1 MTEATFEEF
10 SIDIDESRAGRGGP
24 PVNLFNVDMKYQ
36 SIDFTPET
44 SSGEQDV
51 KAVEDNSVRAST
63 PPPPPL
69 DIFGFDMKYTE
80 DPLEDQNDSSGNNGS
95 MGSVGPSLTS
105 INFGNLS
112 RMESTENKPSSV
124 SSNEAKGTAQQN
136 LEKKPEATQ
145 NAQQSVLMK
154 NVLQKIKTSQ
164 SSSGETVK
172 IEQQTTE
179 VKITKTEGGQKIT
192 EKSSA
197 LTIENNSRTKSCE
210 DSDDEFD
217 FDVPTSK
224 NTPQNLTA
232 QTDIP
237 NTKDSSLPFP
247 ALKSQTATES
257 VSPSTNV
264 ENQPTVKVV
273 SGTDVPIG
281 PGGNVPG
288 ENLAN
293 QGISHVTADKQKITS
308 QGQTVSEIGNSVLKQ
323 VCENGAISETFHVN
337 NRAEDEWDKVQ
348 TIEAGF
354 VDENDTRKKESVV
367 TNAPMLSFF
376 EMLEHF
382 VSEDFSGVKD
392 KIRTTVERH
401 GFSALKYFLFGP
413 PKLHKNLHEER
424 DRIFCIAA
432 SVLENSNQIHIRSLQ
447 TIYRSLTGSRFDCP
461 RFGNHWEEIGFQ
473 GRDPSTDLRG
483 VGLLGLLHLI
493 YLLRDAKRQV
503 LASEIYKLSL
513 HPTQNFPFCVMSINL
528 SRIALQA
535 LREGCL
541 NKECNKQKEVLPV
554 VCDFYT
560 GLYLQ
565 MYQVWK
571 SQGKTISDSG
581 FVLQH
586 IENHAKRNPHAVM
599 KNLEEYLAKKKS
611 AANLDN
617 VNLGE
622 EQFTSVVDS
631 ETAGHY

>member
-10 SIDIDESRAGRGGP
+10 SIDIDESKAGHGP

-36 SIDFTPET
+36 SIDFTTET
-44 SSGEQDV
+44 PSGESEV
-51 KAVEDNSVRAST
+51 KTVEDNSVRAST

-80 DPLEDQNDSSGNNGS
+80 DPLEDFNESSGNNSSG
-95 MGSVGPSLTS
+95 GNVGPSLTS

-112 RMESTENKPSSV
+112 RMESTENKSSSV
-124 SSNEAKGTAQQN
+124 SSSVAKGTVQQN
-136 LEKKPEATQ
+136 LEKKPDTAQ
-145 NAQQSVLMK
+145 DVQQSALMK

-164 SSSGETVK
+164 SSSGQTMK

-179 VKITKTEGGQKIT
+179 VKITKTEGGEKIT
-192 EKSSA
+192 EKSSV
-197 LTIENNSRTKSCE
+197 LTIEKISTSKSCE

-224 NTPQNLTA
+224 NTPQNLPP
-232 QTDIP
+232 QTDLP
-237 NTKDSSLPFP
+237 KTQDSSSPP
-247 ALKSQTATES
+247 SALKSQTATES
-257 VSPSTNV
+257 VGPKV
-264 ENQPTVKVV
+264 EIQPTVKVV
-273 SGTDVPIG
+273 SSTDTLTG
-281 PGGNVPG
+281 PGVNVS
-288 ENLAN
+288 EKSLTN
-293 QGISHVTADKQKITS
+293 QGTSHVTSDREKITL

-323 VCENGAISETFHVN
+323 VCENGAVSETFHVN
-337 NRAEDEWDKVQ
+337 NRAQDEWDKVQ

-376 EMLEHF
+376 EMSEHF
-382 VSEDFSGVKD
+382 VSQDFTGVKD

-432 SVLENSNQIHIRSLQ
+432 SVLENSNQIHVRSLQ

-461 RFGNHWEEIGFQ
+461 RYGNHWEEIGFQ

-513 HPTQNFPFCVMSINL
+513 HPTQIKQNSNISYQHV
-528 SRIALQA
+528 
-535 LREGCL
+535 
-541 NKECNKQKEVLPV
+541 ECNKQKEVLPV

-586 IENHAKRNPHAVM
+586 IENHAKRNPHTVM

-611 AANLDN
+611 AANLEN